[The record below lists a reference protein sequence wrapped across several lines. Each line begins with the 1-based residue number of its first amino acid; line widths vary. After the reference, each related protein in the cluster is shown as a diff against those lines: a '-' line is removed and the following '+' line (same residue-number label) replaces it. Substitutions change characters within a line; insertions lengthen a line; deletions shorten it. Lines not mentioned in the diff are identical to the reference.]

1 MPKSK
6 RSRQPQDLPP
16 PQKRARTQSSVQAP
30 DFLPT
35 PNDTHSVTDSR
46 SSADVL
52 SGPANPGVVRDRS
65 KGVLSRLP
73 PDSDVI
79 DIFARLKS
87 DGNLSDEEALLKFI
101 TTYDVSLS
109 LLNEISSNVYP
120 APFVANSFTCLG
132 HILLTSS
139 TTHRSKAAL
148 IV

>member
-6 RSRQPQDLPP
+6 RSRQPEDFP
-16 PQKRARTQSSVQAP
+16 PQKRARTRSSVQAP

-35 PNDTHSVTDSR
+35 PDDAHSVADSR

-65 KGVLSRLP
+65 RGVLSRLP
-73 PDSDVI
+73 PDSDVV
-79 DIFARLKS
+79 DVFACLRS

-109 LLNEISSNVYP
+109 LLNKISSNVYP
-120 APFVANSFTCLG
+120 APFVANSFTCLFWSY
-132 HILLTSS
+132 IANIIDDS
-139 TTHRSKAAL
+139 
-148 IV
+148 